1 MSARFPEPKS
11 SGRRV
16 KVELDLSNHITK
28 AYLKNAT
35 GVGTSTF
42 PIKFDLANLKFDVDK
57 LDIDKLKNEPNNLSN
72 WKSKLDKIDV
82 DKWVPV
88 PVDLSKLRCS
98 KKWFC

>member
-1 MSARFPEPKS
+1 MNQS
-11 SGRRV
+11 
-16 KVELDLSNHITK
+16 
-28 AYLKNAT
+28 
-35 GVGTSTF
+35 
-42 PIKFDLANLKFDVDK
+42 
-57 LDIDKLKNEPNNLSN
+57 NLSN